1 LRALELFFATASLL
15 AITMVASYIYYR
27 RIKQAQSEYE
37 GSKDLVRSITHGF
50 TQQVMKLLKAIE
62 GIEGDAS
69 DARQLASE
77 ALKAGRD
84 AVGSV
89 KEGKEESEKL
99 SERFDETEKA
109 IAAMKEEIQEL
120 ARRPTVAPQQMM
132 VDAPIPL
139 EQNAV
144 LESLTETELEV
155 LTLIEELG
163 EGSVPAIRERINKT
177 REHTAR
183 LLKKLFEMGFID
195 RNTSGMPYRYYIRKE
210 IKELIQRQKER
221 AKLAV

>member
-1 LRALELFFATASLL
+1 
-15 AITMVASYIYYR
+15 
-27 RIKQAQSEYE
+27 
-37 GSKDLVRSITHGF
+37 
-50 TQQVMKLLKAIE
+50 
-62 GIEGDAS
+62 
-69 DARQLASE
+69 
-77 ALKAGRD
+77 
-84 AVGSV
+84 
-89 KEGKEESEKL
+89 
-99 SERFDETEKA
+99 
-109 IAAMKEEIQEL
+109 
-120 ARRPTVAPQQMM
+120 M

-139 EQNAV
+139 EQNAI
-144 LESLTETELEV
+144 LESLTETELKV

-210 IKELIQRQKER
+210 IKELIQRKKER